1 MTEMTDDDFED
12 PPPERTVDAFILRL
26 DAYEGPI
33 DLLLDQAR
41 DQKVDLSQISI
52 LALAEQ
58 YLAFVER
65 ARALRLE
72 LAADYLV
79 MAAWLAYLKS
89 RLLLPADESEDEPTG
104 AELAAA
110 LQFQLQRLEAMRKA
124 GAQLKARNCLGFD
137 VFARGAPE
145 PTTVVLR
152 PVYEANLYDLLAAY
166 GDHHRRQRVSSA
178 SLQIQASRL
187 YTTDQAVRRLTEMLG
202 LSPGWTVLTGFLPDH
217 DNDPLLARSALAST
231 FAASLELAKAGE
243 AEIRQDRQF
252 APIYVRGRSSG

>member
-1 MTEMTDDDFED
+1 MTEDTFED
-12 PPPERTVDAFILRL
+12 PPPIRSADDFVLRL

-58 YLAFVER
+58 YLDFIER
-65 ARALRLE
+65 ARELRLE

-89 RLLLPADESEDEPTG
+89 RLLLPTEEGQDEPTG

-110 LQFQLQRLEAMRKA
+110 LQFQLKRLEAMRSA
-124 GAQLKARNCLGFD
+124 GVQLLSRHELGIDIFE
-137 VFARGAPE
+137 RGATE
-145 PTTVVLR
+145 RTTVIQR
-152 PVYEANLYDLLAAY
+152 PVYEATLYDLLSAY
-166 GDHHRRQRVSSA
+166 GEHHRRRRINTA
-178 SLQIQASRL
+178 TLQIQAVRL
-187 YTTDQAVRRLTEMLG
+187 YTTDQAVKRLTEMLG
-202 LSPGWTVLTGFLPDH
+202 TFPGWADLNQFLPDH
-217 DNDPLLARSALAST
+217 SGDPLLARSAMAST

-243 AEIRQDRQF
+243 AEIRQETMF
-252 APIYVRGRSSG
+252 APVYVRGRQKS

>member
-1 MTEMTDDDFED
+1 MTEDAFED
-12 PPPERTVDAFILRL
+12 PAPARSVDEFILSL

-58 YLAFVER
+58 YLEFVER

-89 RLLLPADESEDEPTG
+89 RLLLPVEEGQDEPTG

-110 LQFQLQRLEAMRKA
+110 LQFQLRRLEAMRKA
-124 GAQLKARNCLGFD
+124 GADLLSRDRLNVV
-137 VFARGAPE
+137 VFSRGAPE
-145 PTTVVLR
+145 PTTVVR
-152 PVYEANLYDLLAAY
+152 TPVYEATLYDLLNAY
-166 GDHHRRQRVSSA
+166 GEHHRRRRVSA
-178 SLQIQASRL
+178 ATLQIRSSQL
-187 YTTDQAVRRLTEMLG
+187 YTTDQAVKRLTEMLG
-202 LSPGWTVLTGFLPDH
+202 LSPGWATLSEFLPDH
-217 DNDPLLARSALAST
+217 SDDPLLARSALAST
-231 FAASLELAKAGE
+231 FAASLELAKSGE
-243 AEIRQDRQF
+243 AELRQDTMF
-252 APIYVRGRSSG
+252 APVYVRGRPRS

>member
-1 MTEMTDDDFED
+1 MTDDTFED
-12 PPPERTVDAFILRL
+12 PPPTRSSDDFVLRL

-52 LALAEQ
+52 LALADQ
-58 YLAFVER
+58 YLAFIER

-89 RLLLPADESEDEPTG
+89 RLLLPAEPGQDEPTG

-110 LQFQLQRLEAMRKA
+110 LQFQLERLEAMRNA
-124 GAQLKARNCLGFD
+124 GVQLLSRPQLGID
-137 VFARGAPE
+137 VFERGAPE
-145 PTTVVLR
+145 PTIVVQR
-152 PVYEANLYDLLAAY
+152 PVYEATLYDLLTAY
-166 GDHHRRQRVSSA
+166 GEHHRRRRITSA
-178 SLQIQASRL
+178 TLQIEAVRL
-187 YTTDQAVRRLTEMLG
+187 YTTDQAVKRLTEMLG
-202 LSPGWTVLTGFLPDH
+202 ASPGWTTLSHFLPNVAD
-217 DNDPLLARSALAST
+217 DPLLARSALAST

-243 AEIRQDRQF
+243 AELRQDTMF
-252 APIYVRGRSSG
+252 APVYVRGKSRT